1 MNVRDVLPRD
11 AIPSIDDPA
20 FGEAYVGDADD
31 RVLVLEGE
39 PPRAYPI
46 RILSYHEIVNDVVD
60 GRPLAVTWCPLCG
73 SAVVYDR
80 TVDGRTL
87 EFGVSGK
94 LADDDLVMYDRET
107 GSEWKQS
114 LGRCI
119 AGGLEGTD
127 LEVLPAAMTTWERF
141 QERRPGGV
149 VLQPADARSEA
160 ASDDD
165 EPAPID
171 YDMRPYEEYFE
182 SDGIGLP
189 AHRGEGE
196 GRPWGRDDL
205 DAKAVVLGVERG
217 GDAVGYPRPRVEA
230 AGGVV
235 TDRVGDLEVVVF
247 ATDDGMHAYE
257 NPGYAFEAASRGFRA
272 DGATWDGATGESD
285 DGRRLRR
292 VPTRR
297 LFAFAWEDDHGPD
310 AFYEL

>member
-1 MNVRDVLPRD
+1 MNVRDVLPQD
-11 AIPSIDDPA
+11 AIPSIDDPT
-20 FGEAYVGDADD
+20 FDGDYIGEPDD
-31 RVLVLEGE
+31 QVVILEGE
-39 PPRAYPI
+39 LPRAYPV

-60 GRPLAVTWCPLCG
+60 GRPVAVTWCPLCG
-73 SAVVYDR
+73 SAVIYDR

-114 LGRCI
+114 LGECI
-119 AGGLEGTD
+119 AGDLEGVE
-127 LEVLPAAMTTWERF
+127 LEVLPAAVTTYEQFR
-141 QERRPGGV
+141 ETNPEGV

-196 GRPWGRDDL
+196 GRPWDRGDL
-205 DAKAVVLGVERG
+205 AAKAVILGVEHDG
-217 GDAVGYPRPRVEA
+217 EAIGYPRSRVEA
-230 AGGVV
+230 ESGVV
-235 TDRVGDLEVVVF
+235 TDRVGDLDVVVF
-247 ATDDGMHAYE
+247 ATDDGIYAYE
-257 NPGYAFEAASRGFRA
+257 NTGYKFDAGSDGFHA
-272 DGATWDGATGESD
+272 DGTEWDPSTGESD
-285 DGRRLRR
+285 DGRQLRR
-292 VPTRR
+292 LPTRR
-297 LFAFAWEDDHGPD
+297 LFAFASQDDHGPD
-310 AFYEL
+310 AFFEH